1 MKNCLWCGQYWEQNC
16 DATPLAAVIGCFDD
30 QFDNCYCATDLQPS
44 ASSYITACINSGCTG
59 DQADVSI
66 GMSLYNG
73 YCTIGT

>member
-1 MKNCLWCGQYWEQNC
+1 
-16 DATPLAAVIGCFDD
+16 
-30 QFDNCYCATDLQPS
+30 LQSS